1 MRKLLMMFM
10 CLTILTGCSQPN
22 NDNKETTN
30 QATNQVEDWYTRFE
44 TEMENKNLKYT
55 SKSSLDASVIGG
67 KEGYRYVT
75 ENGNIDIYRFEDS
88 DELNKILK
96 EKKVQIDNQEKNVEI
111 NDHYVIVSDGLS
123 QDVLDVFRNLK

>member
-1 MRKLLMMFM
+1 MKKLLMMFM

-22 NDNKETTN
+22 NDIKETTN

-88 DELNKILK
+88 D
-96 EKKVQIDNQEKNVEI
+96 
-111 NDHYVIVSDGLS
+111 
-123 QDVLDVFRNLK
+123 